1 LKVSGGLKPQAA
13 TNSRPQR
20 KEIVMQPGDP
30 GDLGAF
36 GLQVPP
42 QQPQL
47 TPEAVQGLQQLQA
60 ALVQAHQMQ
69 HKLMEAQQQIAAT
82 QVEGQ
87 AGGGLVRVAL
97 NGNGEVLGI
106 QIDPQVVD
114 PNDVETLQDL
124 VVAALRNA
132 ADSMRETVR
141 EVLGPL
147 AAASGQPMTE

>member
-1 LKVSGGLKPQAA
+1 
-13 TNSRPQR
+13 
-20 KEIVMQPGDP
+20 MQPGDP

-47 TPEAVQGLQQLQA
+47 TPEAVAGMQQLQA

-69 HKLMEAQQQIAAT
+69 HKLMEAQEQIAST

-87 AGGGLVRVAL
+87 AGGGLVRVTL
-97 NGNGEVLGI
+97 NGSGEVLGI
-106 QIDPQVVD
+106 VIDPQVVD

-132 ADSMRETVR
+132 ADAMREKVK

-147 AAASGQPMTE
+147 AAAAGQPVPE

>member
-1 LKVSGGLKPQAA
+1 
-13 TNSRPQR
+13 
-20 KEIVMQPGDP
+20 MQPGDP

-47 TPEAVQGLQQLQA
+47 PPEAVQGLQQLQA

-69 HKLMEAQQQIAAT
+69 HKLMEAQQQIASS

-97 NGNGEVLGI
+97 NGSGEVLGI
-106 QIDPQVVD
+106 LIDPQVVD

-132 ADSMRETVR
+132 ADNMRETVKQ
-141 EVLGPL
+141 VLGPL
-147 AAASGQPMTE
+147 AAAAGQPMQE

>member
-1 LKVSGGLKPQAA
+1 
-13 TNSRPQR
+13 
-20 KEIVMQPGDP
+20 MQPGDP

-47 TPEAVQGLQQLQA
+47 TPEAVAGMQQLQA

-69 HKLMEAQQQIAAT
+69 HKLMEAQEQIAST
-82 QVEGQ
+82 EVEGQ
-87 AGGGLVRVAL
+87 AGGGLVRVTL
-97 NGNGEVLGI
+97 NGSGEVLGI
-106 QIDPQVVD
+106 VIDPQVVD

-132 ADSMRETVR
+132 ADAMREKVK

-147 AAASGQPMTE
+147 AAAAGQPVPE

>member
-1 LKVSGGLKPQAA
+1 
-13 TNSRPQR
+13 
-20 KEIVMQPGDP
+20 MQPGDP

-36 GLQVPP
+36 GLQP

-47 TPEAVQGLQQLQA
+47 TPEAVAGLQQLQA

-97 NGNGEVLGI
+97 NGSGEVLGI
-106 QIDPQVVD
+106 HIDPKVVKPD
-114 PNDVETLQDL
+114 EVEILQDL
-124 VVAALRNA
+124 ILVALRNA
-132 ADSMRETVR
+132 ADTMRETVK

-147 AAASGQPMTE
+147 AEAAGQAAPE

>member
-1 LKVSGGLKPQAA
+1 
-13 TNSRPQR
+13 
-20 KEIVMQPGDP
+20 MQPGDP

-47 TPEAVQGLQQLQA
+47 TPQAVQGLQQLQA

-69 HKLMEAQQQIAAT
+69 HKLMEAQQQIAQAE
-82 QVEGQ
+82 VVGQ
-87 AGGGLVRVAL
+87 SGGGLVEVRL
-97 NGNGEVLGI
+97 NGSGEVLGI
-106 QIDPQVVD
+106 TIDPKVVD
-114 PNDVETLQDL
+114 PSDVETLQDL

-132 ADSMRETVR
+132 ADTMRETVK

-147 AAASGQPMTE
+147 AAAAGQPMPE